1 MGDFCSV
8 IQSCLENP
16 ALTGSYDITGT
27 ERVSYISL
35 MRQLRDAVGAKTWI
49 IHLPI
54 PLFGLLLKLW
64 ALISRRRHS
73 PKTSSRPLPQAMSLR

>member
-1 MGDFCSV
+1 
-8 IQSCLENP
+8 
-16 ALTGSYDITGT
+16 
-27 ERVSYISL
+27 
-35 MRQLRDAVGAKTWI
+35 VGAKTWI

-54 PLFGLLLKLW
+54 PLFGFLLKLW